1 MKASINNASIIKFY
15 APVGTDAKA
24 YLEVAKR
31 IGGATIYRAR
41 GIWWSEQGEL
51 FDEECEVIE
60 IVHPCSKAELLLHLA
75 EEACEKFLADNPKEL
90 ATLAVLQG
98 ADGVKSATISR
109 ASKRSATISR
119 ASKQSLVLR
128 SFAELRQASQQSRN
142 NPTKTKEKIM
152 FDYPKLNEALSL
164 RLKQLLRQ

>member
-51 FDEECEVIE
+51 FDEECDVIE

-75 EEACEKFLADNPKEL
+75 EEACEKFLADNRKEL

-98 ADGVKSATISR
+98 ADGVKSVYLSR
-109 ASKRSATISR
+109 
-119 ASKQSLVLR
+119 
-128 SFAELRQASQQSRN
+128 
-142 NPTKTKEKIM
+142 
-152 FDYPKLNEALSL
+152 EA
-164 RLKQLLRQ
+164 